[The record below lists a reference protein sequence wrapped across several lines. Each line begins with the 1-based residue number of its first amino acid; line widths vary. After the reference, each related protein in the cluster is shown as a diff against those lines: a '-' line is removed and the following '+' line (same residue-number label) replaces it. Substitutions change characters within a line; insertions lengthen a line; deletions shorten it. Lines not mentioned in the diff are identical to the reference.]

1 MQFVSAGGIALAT
14 IVDVAKA
21 AGVSVATVSRVLN
34 GNGRVGSEL
43 RERVMRAAQALQ
55 YVPNT
60 AARNLRRSESG
71 TVLILA
77 PNLTNPYYTHI
88 LAGIGEVAQ
97 GYGYR
102 SFLCNTGGDIGQIQS
117 LLSMLETHEADGAIL
132 LATELGAQ
140 WLAPYASRFPIVQSS
155 EFDPAV
161 DVPHVSI
168 DNRQAASDVMAY
180 LLSLGHT
187 RIGFIGS
194 QNRYYST
201 LLRMQSYREAL
212 TQAGIPVEESYIRQ
226 ASEDYS
232 FRSGFQAAC
241 SLLSQEMRPTA
252 LFCISDTL
260 AFGAIAGA
268 QEMGF
273 SVPENVTVVGFD
285 DVEST
290 TMFHPYVT
298 TMAQPCSD
306 IGRRAMEMLHGLIR
320 GETVPRE
327 VVLPHRLEI
336 RESSACRSRE
346 LYWI

>member
-1 MQFVSAGGIALAT
+1 MQFVSAGGVDLAT
-14 IVDVAKA
+14 IVDVAQA

-102 SFLCNTGGDIGQIQS
+102 SFLCNTGGDIGQIPS

-194 QNRYYST
+194 QNRY
-201 LLRMQSYREAL
+201 
-212 TQAGIPVEESYIRQ
+212 
-226 ASEDYS
+226 
-232 FRSGFQAAC
+232 
-241 SLLSQEMRPTA
+241 
-252 LFCISDTL
+252 
-260 AFGAIAGA
+260 
-268 QEMGF
+268 
-273 SVPENVTVVGFD
+273 
-285 DVEST
+285 
-290 TMFHPYVT
+290 
-298 TMAQPCSD
+298 
-306 IGRRAMEMLHGLIR
+306 
-320 GETVPRE
+320 
-327 VVLPHRLEI
+327 
-336 RESSACRSRE
+336 
-346 LYWI
+346 